1 MNDEVETISGHYRRQ
16 AMPRPSRSFIELT
29 RNIELAEQAPRRF
42 EATVKG
48 PHDVVI

>member
-1 MNDEVETISGHYRRQ
+1 MKSNAKLKLVHSQPAG
-16 AMPRPSRSFIELT
+16 PSRSFIELT